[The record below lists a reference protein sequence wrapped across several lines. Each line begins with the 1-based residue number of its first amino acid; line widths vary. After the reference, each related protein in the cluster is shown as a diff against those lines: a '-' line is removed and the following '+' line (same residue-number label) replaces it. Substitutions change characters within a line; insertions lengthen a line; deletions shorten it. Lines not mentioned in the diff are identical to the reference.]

1 MSLLFF
7 WSWSGTNLRSWSPGT
22 PSFKETSGLS
32 FHCNETHQRQSHCI
46 SAFLMS
52 VLVATSRLVSA
63 CSPRRGYSCWLL
75 LGHVVFRSCIPESG
89 ICWIPEHRFSD
100 CEMWAELLLGTMV
113 IFSDQSLKPRPLAW
127 QAGFLN
133 RWLPREALHFVFYTP
148 LFLVAPKEEAMSSS
162 LRCPPPDPF
171 LRHLLLLFP
180 FTLE

>member
-1 MSLLFF
+1 MKQINGSLTVFQPSSCLSWLLRAGLSLLAAR
-7 WSWSGTNLRSWSPGT
+7 GGAT
-22 PSFKETSGLS
+22 PVGLW
-32 FHCNETHQRQSHCI
+32 
-46 SAFLMS
+46 
-52 VLVATSRLVSA
+52 
-63 CSPRRGYSCWLL
+63 WLL

-89 ICWIPEHRFSD
+89 ICWILEHRFSD